1 MTAFLCTACGTE
13 FPPSPAPPS
22 ACPICEEE
30 RQFVP
35 ASGQNWTTM
44 PKLAQGHSN
53 RFRQHEPGVL
63 EVSIAPHF
71 AIGQRAFI
79 ILSKH
84 GNVLWDCIAL
94 LDDATVT
101 LIRALG
107 GLSAIAISHP
117 HYYTTMNRWAEA
129 FSAPV
134 FLHAADREWVIRPG
148 ERLVFWDA
156 DAREIAPGMTL
167 VRCGGHFAGG
177 TVLNWAAGADGR
189 GALFSG
195 DVLQVLPGRQHVSF
209 MRSYPNLTPLSAPVL
224 ERIAARL
231 APYRFDRIYGAF
243 PEREI
248 LSDGE
253 AAVRRS
259 VERYVSAVSGK
270 GPADREG

>member
-13 FPPSPAPPS
+13 FPQSDAPSS

-35 ASGQNWTTM
+35 ASGQSWTTM
-44 PKLAQGHSN
+44 EKLAQGHSN
-53 RFRQHEPGVL
+53 RFRQHERGVL
-63 EVSIAPHF
+63 DISTAPHF
-71 AIGQRAFI
+71 AIGQRAFL
-79 ILSKH
+79 ILSEH

-94 LDDATVT
+94 LDEATVT

-117 HYYTTMNRWAEA
+117 HYYTSMNRWAEA
-129 FSAPV
+129 FGAPV
-134 FLHAADREWVIRPG
+134 LLHAADREWVMRPG
-148 ERLVFWDA
+148 ERLVFWDGDTHHIQPA
-156 DAREIAPGMTL
+156 MTL

-177 TVLNWAAGADGR
+177 AVLHWATGAERR

-195 DVLQVLPGRQHVSF
+195 DVLQVLPGRRDVSF
-209 MRSYPNLTPLSAPVL
+209 MRSYPNLTPLSAVVV

-231 APYRFDRIYGAF
+231 GPYRFDRIYGAF
-243 PEREI
+243 PEREV

-259 VERYVSAVSGK
+259 VERYVRAVSGK
-270 GPADREG
+270 GPADRES